1 MLPFQDNLKEV
12 PMNRKTLALAA
23 ALAALGCAA
32 PAAGPQAS
40 GPIETRPVEYRH
52 GDVLLEGYLALPKG
66 ASGRLPGVLVFHE
79 WKGHNE
85 YVRRR
90 AEQLARAGYAAFAA
104 DIYGKGVT
112 AQDHQ
117 EAARLAGL
125 YKSDRALMR
134 GRARA
139 ALEVLARH
147 CDPAR
152 VVAMGYCFG
161 GTCALELARS
171 GAPIAGAAA
180 FHADL
185 GTPNPADARQ
195 IKGKI
200 IAFHG
205 ADDPFVK
212 DEAVLAFQKEM
223 RDAGVD
229 WQFVSFGGTVH
240 SFTVPEAGHDPSK
253 GAAYSEKADR
263 RSWKMLLDFIAECVR

>member
-1 MLPFQDNLKEV
+1 MNLRRLIPAV
-12 PMNRKTLALAA
+12 LTAG
-23 ALAALGCAA
+23 LGCAA
-32 PAAGPQAS
+32 SGSGSPAD
-40 GPIETRPVEYRH
+40 GPIETRTIEYRH
-52 GDVLLEGYLALPKG
+52 GDVLLEGYLAFPRG

-112 AQDHQ
+112 AKDHQ
-117 EAARLAGL
+117 EAARLAGM

-185 GTPNPADARQ
+185 ATPHPADARQ
-195 IKGKI
+195 IKGRI

-240 SFTVPEAGHDPSK
+240 SFTVPEAGNDPSR

-263 RSWKMLLDFIAECVR
+263 RSWKMFLDFVAECVR